1 MTLARTVAIAAC
13 VALLSLSWATAHHRV
28 YLGKAHYYSN
38 EFSGE
43 GMACGEKYRPWKMIA
58 AHRNLPCGKR
68 IRVKNRKNGR
78 SVTLTVEDRGPYGDK
93 DFIVDV
99 SRRAARRLG
108 FISAGIAR
116 VRVTVLHDE

>member
-1 MTLARTVAIAAC
+1 MLRAIGIACCVSALAVSS
-13 VALLSLSWATAHHRV
+13 VLAHHRV
-28 YLGKAHYYSN
+28 YIGKARYYSN
-38 EFSGE
+38 ELSGE
-43 GMACGEKYRPWKMIA
+43 GMACGGKYRPRKMIA
-58 AHRNLPCGKR
+58 AHRSLPCGKR

-78 SVTLTVEDRGPYGDK
+78 VVTLTVQDRGPYGDK

-116 VRVTVLHDE
+116 VKVTVLHDV

>member
-1 MTLARTVAIAAC
+1 MSVRRTVVIAIC
-13 VALLSLSWATAHHRV
+13 LALSTLSWVTAHHRV
-28 YLGKAHYYSN
+28 YLGKARYYSN
-38 EFSGE
+38 ELSGE
-43 GMACGEKYRPWKMIA
+43 GMACGEKYRPWKMVA

-68 IRVKNRKNGR
+68 IRVKNRRNGR

-116 VRVTVLHDE
+116 VRVTVLHD